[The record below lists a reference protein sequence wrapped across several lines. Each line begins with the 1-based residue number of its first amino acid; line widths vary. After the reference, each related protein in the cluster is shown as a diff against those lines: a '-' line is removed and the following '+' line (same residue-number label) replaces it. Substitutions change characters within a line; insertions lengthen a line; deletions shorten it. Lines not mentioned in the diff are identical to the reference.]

1 MTARKV
7 RTERLDRPCAGS
19 ITKTVNVNAPPLRR
33 VLEVRVA
40 PDKATRRV
48 VFDGTP
54 VDVRL

>member
-1 MTARKV
+1 MR
-7 RTERLDRPCAGS
+7 
-19 ITKTVNVNAPPLRR
+19 PPLRR

-40 PDKATRRV
+40 PNKATRRV

>member
-1 MTARKV
+1 MGIRMEWKDAAR
-7 RTERLDRPCAGS
+7 RLTLRLAEGS
-19 ITKTVNVNAPPLRR
+19 RMLPPLRR

-40 PDKATRRV
+40 PGKATRRV

>member
-1 MTARKV
+1 MGIRIEWKDAAH
-7 RTERLDRPCAGS
+7 RLTLRLAEGWRMRP
-19 ITKTVNVNAPPLRR
+19 PRR

-40 PDKATRRV
+40 AAKATRRV